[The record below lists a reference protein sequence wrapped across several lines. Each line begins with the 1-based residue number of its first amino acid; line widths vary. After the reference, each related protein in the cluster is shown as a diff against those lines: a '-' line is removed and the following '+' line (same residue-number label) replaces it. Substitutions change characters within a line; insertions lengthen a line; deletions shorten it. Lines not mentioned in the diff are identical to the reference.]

1 MKQRIV
7 NVWAALSFIGFVTV
21 AVVGLIMW
29 SHSFNSRAKPSEME
43 ASVAMKAH
51 DSSIPDRYETMKNPL
66 ANSGINLVEA
76 GGHYEEHCAACHGD
90 SGNGEPKFHGL
101 MYPRPSNLLSK
112 DTQEMSDGEIYF
124 IIKQGIRYSG
134 MPAFGKPGDDDEHAW
149 KMVAYVRHLPQLTRA
164 EEQQVLQQS
173 QEPMGHEDA
182 PHEHSH

>member
-1 MKQRIV
+1 MKQKIV

-21 AVVGLIMW
+21 AIIGLVMW
-29 SHSFNSRAKPSEME
+29 SHSFNSRAKPSELE

-51 DSSIPDRYETMKNPL
+51 DSSIPDRYETVKNPL

-112 DTQEMSDGEIYF
+112 DMQEMSDGEIYF
-124 IIKQGIRYSG
+124 IIK
-134 MPAFGKPGDDDEHAW
+134 
-149 KMVAYVRHLPQLTRA
+149 
-164 EEQQVLQQS
+164 
-173 QEPMGHEDA
+173 
-182 PHEHSH
+182 